1 MSAPES
7 LPPAALASGSSA
19 EAQAAAFANDPRVHF
34 DRTAGT
40 WRFEQDDGTELEYD
54 AAKGAWVPVLDED
67 LVKAQQAA
75 YSVAGV
81 DEETPAAPVLKRLKK
96 KRKEPADGVD
106 YTGATSA
113 AKRGRN
119 ADASSSN
126 NGASSSSSG
135 APAQPERRSK
145 NTAVYVTGLP
155 PDADLD
161 EVAAR
166 FGKFGLIEED
176 DEGNPKVKLY
186 AREDGSFSGD
196 ALVVY
201 FKEESVDLAITMLDD
216 AELRLGDPNTR
227 MRVQRAEFSH
237 KHEKATEGGGEAKPR
252 KTVQDKKRATRRI
265 GKMQKKLGEW
275 DDEDGF
281 GPSITEEDKMN
292 AMNKHGRVVVL
303 KYMFT
308 LQELEEDSSLLLDL
322 KDDVREE
329 CSTLGEVTNVVLY
342 DEEPDGIMTVKFK
355 DPLSAQAC
363 VLVSTVPTLV
373 SADPLKVTSQK
384 MNGRFFAGRRIEASL
399 YAGRQRF
406 RRSGHGDTLG
416 DGDEN
421 EKKRLDEFAKWLME
435 EGKS

>member
-1 MSAPES
+1 MPSNES

-19 EAQAAAFANDPRVHF
+19 EDQAAAFANDPRVHF

-81 DEETPAAPVLKRLKK
+81 DEETPAAPVLKRLNK
-96 KRKEPADGVD
+96 KRKEPADGAGP
-106 YTGATSA
+106 YGTS
-113 AKRGRN
+113 KRGKN
-119 ADASSSN
+119 ADGTSTSN
-126 NGASSSSSG
+126 NGASSSS
-135 APAQPERRSK
+135 AAPERRSK

-155 PDADLD
+155 PDTDMD
-161 EVAAR
+161 EVASR

-186 AREDGSFSGD
+186 ARDDGTFSGD

-216 AELRLGDPNTR
+216 AELRLGEPNSR

-237 KHEKATEGGGEAKPR
+237 KHEKGEGGGEAKPR
-252 KTVQDKKRATRRI
+252 RTMEDKKRATRRI

-281 GPSITEEDKMN
+281 GPTITEEDKMN

-303 KYMFT
+303 KHMFT
-308 LQELEEDSSLLLDL
+308 LKELEEDSSLLLDL
-322 KDDVREE
+322 KEDVREE
-329 CSTLGEVTNVVLY
+329 CSSLGEVTNVVLY
-342 DEEPDGIMTVKFK
+342 DLEPEGVMTVKFK

-363 VLVSTVPTLV
+363 VL
-373 SADPLKVTSQK
+373 K

-406 RRSGHGDTLG
+406 RRSGHGDNFG

-421 EKKRLDEFAKWLME
+421 EKRRLDDFAKWLMA
-435 EGKS
+435 EGES

>member
-1 MSAPES
+1 MSTSET

-19 EAQAAAFANDPRVHF
+19 EDQAAAFANDPRVHF

-81 DEETPAAPVLKRLKK
+81 DEETPAAPVLKRLNK
-96 KRKEPADGVD
+96 KRKELADGP
-106 YTGATSA
+106 GPSGSS
-113 AKRGRN
+113 KRGKN
-119 ADASSSN
+119 ADGSSTN
-126 NGASSSSSG
+126 NGASSS
-135 APAQPERRSK
+135 AQPERRSK

-155 PDADLD
+155 PDTDMD

-186 AREDGSFSGD
+186 ARDDGTFSGD

-216 AELRLGDPNTR
+216 AELRLGDSNTR

-237 KHEKATEGGGEAKPR
+237 KHEKGEGGGEAKPR
-252 KTVQDKKRATRRI
+252 RTMEDKKRATRRI

-303 KYMFT
+303 KHMFT
-308 LQELEEDSSLLLDL
+308 LKELEEDSSLLLDL
-322 KDDVREE
+322 KEDVREE
-329 CSTLGEVTNVVLY
+329 CSSLGEVTNVVLY
-342 DEEPDGIMTVKFK
+342 DLEPEGVMTVKFK

-363 VLVSTVPTLV
+363 VL
-373 SADPLKVTSQK
+373 K

-406 RRSGHGDTLG
+406 KRSGHGDNFG
-416 DGDEN
+416 DGDDN
-421 EKKRLDEFAKWLME
+421 EKKRLDDFAKWLMA
-435 EGKS
+435 EGES

>member
-1 MSAPES
+1 MAESA
-7 LPPAALASGSSA
+7 PPAALASGSSA
-19 EAQAAAFANDPRVHF
+19 EDQAAAFANDPRIHF

-81 DEETPAAPVLKRLKK
+81 DEETPAAPVLKRLNK
-96 KRKEPADGVD
+96 KRKEPADGP
-106 YTGATSA
+106 GPSGSS
-113 AKRGRN
+113 KRGKN
-119 ADASSSN
+119 GDAAA
-126 NGASSSSSG
+126 AS
-135 APAQPERRSK
+135 ERRPK

-161 EVAAR
+161 EIAAR

-176 DEGNPKVKLY
+176 DEGRPKVKLY
-186 AREDGSFSGD
+186 AREDGAFSGD

-216 AELRLGDPNTR
+216 AELRLGEPGTR

-237 KHEKATEGGGEAKPR
+237 KHEKGEAGGEAKPR
-252 KTVQDKKRATRRI
+252 RTVEDKKRATRRI

-281 GPSITEEDKMN
+281 GPSKTEDDKMN
-292 AMNKHGRVVVL
+292 VMNKHGRVVVL
-303 KYMFT
+303 KHMFT
-308 LQELEEDSSLLLDL
+308 LKELEEDSSLLLDL
-322 KDDVREE
+322 KEDVREE
-329 CSTLGEVTNVVLY
+329 CSTLGEVTNVILY
-342 DEEPDGIMTVKFK
+342 DEEPEGIMTVKFK

-363 VLVSTVPTLV
+363 VL
-373 SADPLKVTSQK
+373 K
-384 MNGRFFAGRRIEASL
+384 MNGRFFAGRRIEAYL

-406 RRSGHGDTLG
+406 KRSGHGDTLG
-416 DGDEN
+416 DGNEEN
-421 EKKRLDEFAKWLME
+421 EKKRLDDFAKWLMA
-435 EGKS
+435 EGES